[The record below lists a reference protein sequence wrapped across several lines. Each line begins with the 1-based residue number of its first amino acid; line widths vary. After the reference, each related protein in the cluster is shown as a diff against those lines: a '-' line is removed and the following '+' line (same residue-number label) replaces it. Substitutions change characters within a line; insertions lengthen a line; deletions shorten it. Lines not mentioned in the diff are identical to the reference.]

1 MPPIFLPLGIYCPG
15 RVRRSPLYSTFREVI
30 LLPLSVK
37 GNNMKL
43 MWKLICVSIW
53 WVQRSIIT
61 FGWVLISFCLHL
73 VIDSGGQLMYAHY
86 FDCRSC
92 AIVFRYSC
100 TEGIAMS
107 AKREGQSQ
115 QKDEEM
121 WCSFRNIYTRC
132 VPKDMK
138 YIFLPLSYWSQPV
151 LTGWLRWG
159 GPLSS

>member
-1 MPPIFLPLGIYCPG
+1 
-15 RVRRSPLYSTFREVI
+15 
-30 LLPLSVK
+30 
-37 GNNMKL
+37 
-43 MWKLICVSIW
+43 
-53 WVQRSIIT
+53 
-61 FGWVLISFCLHL
+61 
-73 VIDSGGQLMYAHY
+73 MYAHY